1 VPALNRARALNNAAM
16 ARYGMGDR
24 VRALE
29 QWEEAL
35 LLFERIDAR
44 IEWVRVS
51 NNLCLGYV
59 ELGRW
64 ERSRQAGLQ
73 AWEGARELGVAELEA
88 SSASNLSELALCE
101 GRWDECLTWIER
113 SRTVAE
119 RIGMQEE
126 LAELLHRV
134 AVVSAMR
141 EAPEAKE
148 RAREAEV
155 FARGLGLIELAARS
169 LALRGLACA
178 QAGDRDGMR
187 LCLSQSLSELR
198 QAQAECGVHQVRL
211 ITARAAYRLGEFREA
226 VADCDRVAL
235 YAREKGL
242 IALRDQAESL
252 HQLAR
257 QRIPA
262 SDQEARLDC
271 LLRLA
276 VAVARERDRDTLLDT
291 IAAAGLELL
300 DGQRSYVVL
309 QQEGQPRV
317 VAARYASP
325 AHRGDPSMTIL
336 RKCLGGGGEIIA
348 PDLDE
353 RQMSQTSSLLV
364 MNVRWVMCVPMGD
377 RGAVVG
383 AIYVD
388 SCNVTQQ
395 VLNESLR
402 FMRALA
408 AHAATAYGNYRYLE
422 ELGRRAEQ
430 ARDVAHDLRAPV
442 AGIMSLA
449 SELRQP
455 MSNLEQRYQL
465 IDTIQLLAQRAMT
478 LAEGYLRDRS
488 SQPIDMD
495 LQPLIVSHCQGL
507 HRLARDHGIELVS
520 RCGAPL
526 VVNADPDD
534 LGRALGN
541 LVTNSIKF
549 SPPGTT
555 IRVVAEEYEGQ
566 ALISVRDQGPGIPA
580 DLLHHLFERGR
591 AGQGPGSGHGLGL
604 SIVRRL
610 VEANRGR
617 VHAFNLAMGGAE
629 FQIVLPLRAAAVEDM
644 AAR

>member
-1 VPALNRARALNNAAM
+1 
-16 ARYGMGDR
+16 
-24 VRALE
+24 
-29 QWEEAL
+29 
-35 LLFERIDAR
+35 
-44 IEWVRVS
+44 
-51 NNLCLGYV
+51 
-59 ELGRW
+59 
-64 ERSRQAGLQ
+64 
-73 AWEGARELGVAELEA
+73 
-88 SSASNLSELALCE
+88 
-101 GRWDECLTWIER
+101 
-113 SRTVAE
+113 
-119 RIGMQEE
+119 
-126 LAELLHRV
+126 
-134 AVVSAMR
+134 
-141 EAPEAKE
+141 
-148 RAREAEV
+148 
-155 FARGLGLIELAARS
+155 
-169 LALRGLACA
+169 
-178 QAGDRDGMR
+178 
-187 LCLSQSLSELR
+187 
-198 QAQAECGVHQVRL
+198 
-211 ITARAAYRLGEFREA
+211 
-226 VADCDRVAL
+226 
-235 YAREKGL
+235 
-242 IALRDQAESL
+242 
-252 HQLAR
+252 
-257 QRIPA
+257 
-262 SDQEARLDC
+262 
-271 LLRLA
+271 
-276 VAVARERDRDTLLDT
+276 LDT

-309 QQEGQPRV
+309 LQEGLPRV

-325 AHRGDPSMTIL
+325 SHHGDPSMTIM
-336 RKCLGGGGEIIA
+336 RKCLSGGGEIIA

-364 MNVRWVMCVPMGD
+364 MNVRWVMCVPMAD

-408 AHAATAYGNYRYLE
+408 AHAATAYANYRHLE

-455 MSNLEQRYQL
+455 MANLELRYQL

-478 LAEGYLRDRS
+478 LAEGYLRDRN

-495 LQPLIVSHCQGL
+495 LQPLIASHCLGL

-520 RCGAPL
+520 RSGAPL

-534 LGRALGN
+534 MGRALAN
-541 LVTNSIKF
+541 LVTNAIKF
-549 SPPGTT
+549 SPAGTA
-555 IRVVAEEYEGQ
+555 IRVVAEEHEGQ
-566 ALISVRDQGPGIPA
+566 ALISVRDQGPGIPS

-617 VHAFNLAMGGAE
+617 VHAFNLAQGGAE
-629 FQIVLPLRAAAVEDM
+629 FQIVLPLRAAEVEDM